1 LIKIVIIGAGNVATH
16 LGMALIDAG
25 NEILQVYSKT
35 EKSASILAKKLKTNF
50 TTGIS
55 KVETNADLYIT
66 AVSDDIVLQILN
78 SLDLKDKFIV
88 HTSGFLPMDI
98 LRQSSE
104 NYGVFYPLQTFSK
117 LRNMDIKTVPICIEA
132 NSVDNL
138 NKLKSIAGQ
147 ISTNVREINSAQ
159 RKKIHLAAVF
169 ASNFPNFMYSI
180 ADKLLGDS
188 NIDFDIL
195 KPLIKETAEKV
206 QDMKPAEAQTGP
218 AVRGDEN
225 IMLTHLEM
233 LKDYPAYKKLYQ
245 IISEEIKP
253 ATSK

>member
-1 LIKIVIIGAGNVATH
+1 MIKIVIIGAGNVATH